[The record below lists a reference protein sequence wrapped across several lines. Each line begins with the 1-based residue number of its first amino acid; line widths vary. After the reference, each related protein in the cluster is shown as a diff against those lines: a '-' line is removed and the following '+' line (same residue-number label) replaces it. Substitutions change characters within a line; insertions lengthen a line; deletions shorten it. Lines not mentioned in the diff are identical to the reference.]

1 MRRTAEDFC
10 RRMLQKGDGGGEKNR
25 GWRFV
30 SCRSCCLFALEAS
43 LFAPWRQ
50 DKIRLYYIDGA
61 QNTKECMQNERFERL
76 FLHRMQVFLK
86 KNQSGGKKTSDTFM
100 RKRFPLRMSARAG
113 RKWQG
118 GK

>member
-1 MRRTAEDFC
+1 MKQ
-10 RRMLQKGDGGGEKNR
+10 MILNGGGEEGTNEEKYGGFLPKDDARMTAEEKKNR

-61 QNTKECMQNERFERL
+61 QNAKDDACKMNVSKGHFSTGCGCFW
-76 FLHRMQVFLK
+76 
-86 KNQSGGKKTSDTFM
+86 
-100 RKRFPLRMSARAG
+100 RK
-113 RKWQG
+113 
-118 GK
+118 